1 MHRNPG
7 GVMSQIYVRQ
17 EVTVEAANRLS
28 AHLKTRLL
36 DLSQVKREGRKI
48 IGYTPGGY
56 LPEELVLLGVFGAA
70 LLAKAELDT

>member
-1 MHRNPG
+1 MHRNPV

-28 AHLKTRLL
+28 VHLKTRLL

-56 LPEELVLLGVFGAA
+56 LPEELVLASQVLYANPW
-70 LLAKAELDT
+70 